1 MTLQHK
7 ENDITLYLN
16 NVRKQINQHLAKLI
30 SKLEGPKT
38 LIDAMTYSLSAGGKR
53 IRPILLLATIDAF
66 GERTEKGLT
75 VACAIEM
82 LHTYS
87 LIHDDLPAM
96 DDDDLRRG
104 KPTNHK
110 VFGEAFAILAGD
122 ALLTHSFELISSLN
136 EADITSDM
144 QVELVRRLALATG
157 PEGMVGGQAEDLIA
171 ENNPHL
177 TVEELENIHFNK
189 TGKLIIYS
197 VIAGAIL
204 SGASMAQMQELEQFA
219 YHLGIAF
226 QIQDDIL
233 DVEGDIQKT
242 GKPVGSDNQNEKGTY
257 PKLLTI
263 DGAKRRL
270 TEHIESGLQFL
281 RNTNINHDNLE
292 QIAMYIINRDN

>member
-7 ENDITLYLN
+7 ENNITLYLE
-16 NVRKQINQHLAKLI
+16 RAREQINEQLEGLI
-30 SKLEGPKT
+30 LKLEGPKT
-38 LIDAMTYSLSAGGKR
+38 LMEAMKYSLSAGGKR
-53 IRPILLLATIDAF
+53 LRPILLLATLDAF
-66 GERTEKGLT
+66 GERIDKGLT

-104 KPTNHK
+104 KPTNHII
-110 VFGEAFAILAGD
+110 FGEANAILAGD
-122 ALLTHSFELISSLN
+122 ALLTYSFELISSLN

-144 QVELVRRLALATG
+144 QIELIKRLAMATG
-157 PEGMVGGQAEDLIA
+157 AEGMVGGQAEDLIA

-177 TVEELENIHFNK
+177 TVEELESIHFNK
-189 TGKLIIYS
+189 TGKLFIYS

-204 SGASMAQMQELEQFA
+204 AGANEDQLKQLEQFA

-233 DVEGDIQKT
+233 DVEGDIEKI
-242 GKPVGSDNQNEKGTY
+242 GKPIGSDKLNEKGTY
-257 PKLLTI
+257 PKLLTM
-263 DGAKRRL
+263 DGAKRKL
-270 TEHIESGLQFL
+270 TEHIESGLHFL
-281 RNTNINHDNLE
+281 ENAKINHDKLQ
-292 QIAMYIINRDN
+292 QIALYIIKRDN